1 MNLPIYTTEKNKAGE
16 KQLPAQFNEEYRP
29 DLIQRAVIAFESA
42 AQQRFGS
49 NARAGLR
56 KSARTSKRRRDYRTT
71 YGYGISRVARKIF
84 SRRGT
89 RMSWA
94 GASTPQ
100 TRGGR
105 RAHPPKSEK
114 IVEQKINHQE
124 KQKAIRSAMA
134 ATLQKELVQQRG
146 HKVPANYPFI
156 MDSAFENLTKTKD
169 VEKVLLSLG
178 FEAELQRS
186 AIKKVRAGKG
196 KLRGRYHRRKKGILI
211 VVGQDCALRKAAQ
224 NVPGVDVVPVRS
236 LNAHLLAPGAMP
248 GRATLWTE
256 NAINILEK
264 ERLFS

>member
-1 MNLPIYTTEKNKAGE
+1 MKLPIYTTEKNKAGE
-16 KQLPAQFNEEYRP
+16 KQLPAQFGEEYRP

-42 AQQRFGS
+42 ARQLYGS

-114 IVEQKINHQE
+114 IQEQKINQKE
-124 KQKAIRSAMA
+124 KQKAVRSAMA
-134 ATLQKELVQQRG
+134 ATLNKELVTQRG
-146 HKVPANYPFI
+146 HKVPATYPFI
-156 MDSAFENLTKTKD
+156 LSSAFENMTKTKE
-169 VEKVLLSLG
+169 VEQILTLLG
-178 FEAELQRS
+178 FEAELIRS
-186 AIKKVRAGKG
+186 SIKKIRAGKG
-196 KLRGRYHRRKKGILI
+196 KLRGRPYRRKKGILI
-211 VVGQDCALRKAAQ
+211 VVGQECPLIRAAQ
-224 NVPGVDVVPVRS
+224 NVPGVDVITVRS
-236 LNAHLLAPGAMP
+236 LNAHILAPGAMP
-248 GRATLWTE
+248 GRVTLWTE
-256 NAINILEK
+256 NAINVIEK
-264 ERLFS
+264 ERLFC